1 MKKVALVASVAL
13 FAVCLVG
20 LSFAQGLNV
29 EKVAGNKAIS
39 VDAFGNTVAQPR
51 YGTQILNNLAV
62 TAWWSGLSTDYYNL
76 DWGWMN
82 DTNLLAD
89 EVIDGFA
96 FVYGTN
102 NTDVAGEDFSVYF
115 FDSCTGTGYMG
126 VQETGFGFTGLPNAA
141 TFGTLTPGWGWV
153 VTVTVDIEGTGYEF
167 LIGKEWGM
175 AVQRNS
181 TPMLG
186 STGIALGAPE
196 LYGGNSCTG
205 TLDRFDTY
213 YPTGGYENT
222 WFTGNGYPAAP
233 WFTFPSAFYGGQD
246 PAAGMTYVA
255 IGGHQGNDSGYY
267 SIGSWSSGGTVDYM
281 LRKNGMKTAGGQ
293 PLPGWILVQLTSY
306 GPNGFYMAGLDITIY
321 PTHPFLVELPMAP
334 DSIGDFDR
342 RHQVVGAGIA
352 NARIYLQGAMTSFFA
367 GGSLTPIDCSNGLF
381 SN

>member
-1 MKKVALVASVAL
+1 MKKIALVAL
-13 FAVCLVG
+13 CAVVLVG

-39 VDAFGNTVAQPR
+39 VDAFGNSVAQPR
-51 YGTQILNNLAV
+51 YGVQILNNLAI
-62 TAWWSGLSTDYYNL
+62 TAWWSGVSTDYYNL

-102 NTDVAGEDFSVYF
+102 NEDVAGEDFNVYF

-141 TFGTLTPGWGWV
+141 TYGTLQPGYGWV

-167 LIGKEWGM
+167 LMGKEWGM
-175 AVQRNS
+175 AMQRTS

-186 STGIALGAPE
+186 STGLAIGAPE
-196 LYGGNSCTG
+196 LFGGNSYTG

-213 YPTGGYENT
+213 YPTGLYENT
-222 WFTGNGYPAAP
+222 WFFGGGYPAAP
-233 WFTFPSAFYGGQD
+233 WATFPNAFYGGQD
-246 PAAGMTYVA
+246 PAAGMTYA
-255 IGGHQGNDSGYY
+255 TIGGQGNDSGFY
-267 SIGSWSSGGTVDYM
+267 SIGSWSNGGTVDYM
-281 LRKNGMKTAGGQ
+281 LRKNLQTI
-293 PLPGWILVQLTSY
+293 PGWILVQLTSY
-306 GPNGFYMAGLDITIY
+306 GPNGFYMAGLDITVY
-321 PTHPFLVELPMAP
+321 PTYPFLVELPMTP

-342 RHQVVGAGIA
+342 RHQSVGAGIA
-352 NARIYLQGAMTSFFA
+352 NARIYLQGAITSFFA
-367 GGSLTPIDCSNGLF
+367 GGSLTPIDCANGLF